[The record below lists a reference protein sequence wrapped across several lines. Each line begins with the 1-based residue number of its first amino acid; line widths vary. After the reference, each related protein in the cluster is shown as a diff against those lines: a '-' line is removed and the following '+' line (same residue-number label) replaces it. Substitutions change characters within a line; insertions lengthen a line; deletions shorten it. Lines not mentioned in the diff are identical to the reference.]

1 MIQKLAKKY
10 SEFIN
15 FPIFLKKSKEVS
27 KEVPVDETADDAEGE
42 EGGGD
47 DELDLEED
55 DDDDDFAMEDDED
68 AEEGEGEEEKAK
80 TKTVRETVWEWER
93 VNDVKAIWYR
103 SKEDIEEEEY
113 TNFYKSITK
122 DYADPLSHIH
132 FIAEGE
138 V

>member
-1 MIQKLAKKY
+1 MLKDLTKKY

-15 FPIFLKKSKEVS
+15 FPIFLKVSKEISKEV
-27 KEVPVDETADDAEGE
+27 ELTEDE
-42 EGGGD
+42 
-47 DELDLEED
+47 LEED
-55 DDDDDFAMEDDED
+55 EDFENVELDIDEDDED
-68 AEEGEGEEEKAK
+68 FSMEEDEEEEDSSPK
-80 TKTVRETVWEWER
+80 TKTVRETIMEWER

-103 SKEDIEEEEY
+103 SKEDIEEDEY
-113 TNFYKSITK
+113 NNFYKSITK